1 MNKNSVNVYRY
12 IKQHVEAI
20 MTGEVKPSFLSLAS
34 VLHMISL
41 LYGFGQKLRT
51 FGYRQRLLPSRQLPC
66 KVICIGNLTLGGTG
80 KTPMTMHVAR
90 EIKRLGYNIAI
101 VSRGYRGG
109 AEGCGGIVSDGQSIH
124 MGPEQAGDEPFMMAC
139 SLSDIPVIVG
149 KNRYAAGMLAVTEFQ
164 SDVIVLDDGLQHL
177 RLKRDI
183 DLVLL
188 DRVQPFG
195 NSHLLPRGTLR
206 EPISS
211 LERGSACILT
221 RCRTGRKDTATAL
234 IELLKKFLP
243 QHRIFTS
250 FHAAEFYAVK
260 SGGPIPNTGA
270 INQNSRLVELG
281 SLIEEPILG
290 FSGIAR
296 NADFRNTVL
305 DHGLNAKGFLEFP
318 DHHRY
323 TTDDLNYIQ
332 AKSEDAD
339 ARYLITT
346 EKDLVRLSPR
356 NPFPLELIVVG
367 VKVSFGDQQE
377 KFMSFL
383 RNQLCSHDCHP
394 EKF

>member
-20 MTGEVKPSFLSLAS
+20 MTGEGKTPFLSLAS
-34 VLHMISL
+34 ALYTISL
-41 LYGFGQKLRT
+41 LYGFGQKFRE
-51 FGYRQRLLPSRQLPC
+51 FAYRQRLLKSHQLPC
-66 KVICIGNLTLGGTG
+66 KVICIGNLTVGGTG
-80 KTPMTMHVAR
+80 KTPMTMHVAQ
-90 EIKRLGYNIAI
+90 EIKRLGYNTAI
-101 VSRGYRGG
+101 VSRGYRGE
-109 AEGCGGIVSDGQSIH
+109 AEGRGGIVSDGQSIH
-124 MGPEQAGDEPFMMAC
+124 MGPEQAGDEPFMIAC
-139 SLSDIPVIVG
+139 SLRGIPVIVG
-149 KNRYAAGMLAVTEFQ
+149 KNRYTAGMLAVNEFK
-164 SDVIVLDDGLQHL
+164 SDVIVLDDGFQHL

-188 DRVQPFG
+188 DSMHPFG
-195 NSHLLPRGTLR
+195 NNHLLPRGTLR

-211 LERGSACILT
+211 LERGNACILT
-221 RCRTGRKDTATAL
+221 RCRTDKKDTARPL

-250 FHAAEFYAVK
+250 CHIPEFYAVK
-260 SGGPIPNTGA
+260 SGDPIPNKGT
-270 INQNSRLVELG
+270 INQNSRLELG

-296 NADFRNTVL
+296 NADFQNTVL
-305 DHGLNAKGFLEFP
+305 DHGLNAKDFLEFS

-332 AKSEDAD
+332 SKSEDAN
-339 ARYLITT
+339 AHYLITT

-356 NPFPLELIVVG
+356 NPFPLALIVVG
-367 VKVSFGDQQE
+367 VKVSFGDQQTE
-377 KFMSFL
+377 FLSFL
-383 RNQLCSHDCHP
+383 KKQLCSHDCHP

>member
-1 MNKNSVNVYRY
+1 
-12 IKQHVEAI
+12 
-20 MTGEVKPSFLSLAS
+20 MTGEGNTPFLSLAS
-34 VLHMISL
+34 VLYTISL
-41 LYGFGQKLRT
+41 FYGFGQKIRE

-66 KVICIGNLTLGGTG
+66 KVICIGNLTVGGTG
-80 KTPMTMHVAR
+80 KTPMTMHVAQ
-90 EIKRLGYNIAI
+90 EIKRLGYNPAI

-109 AEGCGGIVSDGQSIH
+109 AEGRGGIVSDGQSIH
-124 MGPEQAGDEPFMMAC
+124 MGPEQAGDEPFMIARA
-139 SLSDIPVIVG
+139 LSDIPVIVG
-149 KNRYAAGMLAVTEFQ
+149 KNRYAAGMLAVNEFQ
-164 SDVIVLDDGLQHL
+164 SDVIVLDDGFQHL

-188 DRVQPFG
+188 DRVHPFG
-195 NSHLLPRGTLR
+195 NSYLLPRGTLR

-221 RCRTGRKDTATAL
+221 RCRTGRKDTETVL
-234 IELLKKFLP
+234 IELLKKILP

-250 FHAAEFYAVK
+250 FHVADFYTFK
-260 SGGPIPNTGA
+260 SGGPILNNGTN
-270 INQNSRLVELG
+270 NQNSRIEIG

-296 NADFRNTVL
+296 NADFQHTVL
-305 DHGLNAKGFLEFP
+305 DHGLNAKGFLEFG

-323 TTDDLNYIQ
+323 TTDDINFIQ
-332 AKSEDAD
+332 SESEDAH

-356 NPFPLELIVVG
+356 NPFPLELIIVG

-377 KFMSFL
+377 EFMSFL
-383 RNQLCSHDCHP
+383 RNQLCTHDYHP